1 MATTKYASEY
11 LMQYDGHNTPV
22 NNVKFNPFVP
32 VSLRDLKKKK
42 LANERIETRL
52 LVDASD
58 QKTYK
63 VVILTFNISPPND
76 KCWLGIFSGQIS

>member
-32 VSLRDLKKKK
+32 VGLRDLKK
-42 LANERIETRL
+42 I
-52 LVDASD
+52 ASEW
-58 QKTYK
+58 
-63 VVILTFNISPPND
+63 ILM
-76 KCWLGIFSGQIS
+76 KRHLRW

>member
-32 VSLRDLKKKK
+32 VSLRDLKKFFLRMNGLK
-42 LANERIETRL
+42 E
-52 LVDASD
+52 D
-58 QKTYK
+58 Y
-63 VVILTFNISPPND
+63 
-76 KCWLGIFSGQIS
+76 W

>member
-42 LANERIETRL
+42 IANEW
-52 LVDASD
+52 
-58 QKTYK
+58 
-63 VVILTFNISPPND
+63 ILM
-76 KCWLGIFSGQIS
+76 KRHLRW

>member
-32 VSLRDLKKKK
+32 VSLRDLKKFFF
-42 LANERIETRL
+42 ANEQIERRL
-52 LVDASD
+52 LVDVSD
-58 QKTYK
+58 QKTSK
-63 VVILTFNISPPND
+63 LR
-76 KCWLGIFSGQIS
+76 W